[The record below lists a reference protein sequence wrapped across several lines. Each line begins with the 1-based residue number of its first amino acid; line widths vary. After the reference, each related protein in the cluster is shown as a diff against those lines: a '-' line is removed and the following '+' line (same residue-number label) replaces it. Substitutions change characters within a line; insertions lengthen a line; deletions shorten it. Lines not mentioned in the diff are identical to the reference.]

1 MNKGI
6 YKSVNSHN
14 ELVHLKN
21 NNVKELN
28 FEHCFSISIFESEIN
43 NYLMINETTIN
54 VEVKPTGE
62 VISLK
67 LYLKRYAKEDN
78 LLYIWR
84 TMDESDF
91 YLEIYQHSDNYI
103 YPEDIYKD
111 TQIITSKEKIIK
123 QLMEKI
129 PVF

>member
-1 MNKGI
+1 MTND
-6 YKSVNSHN
+6 V
-14 ELVHLKN
+14 
-21 NNVKELN
+21 
-28 FEHCFSISIFESEIN
+28 
-43 NYLMINETTIN
+43 TIK
-54 VEVKPTGE
+54 VEAQPTGQ

-67 LYLKRYAKEDN
+67 LYLKRYVKEGD

-84 TMDESDF
+84 TTDDSDF
-91 YLEIYQHSDNYI
+91 YLKIYQRTDNYI

-111 TQIITSKEKIIK
+111 IRIVTPKEKIIK

>member
-1 MNKGI
+1 MTND
-6 YKSVNSHN
+6 V
-14 ELVHLKN
+14 
-21 NNVKELN
+21 
-28 FEHCFSISIFESEIN
+28 
-43 NYLMINETTIN
+43 TIT
-54 VEVKPTGE
+54 VEVKPTAQ

-67 LYLKRYAKEDN
+67 LYLKRYIKEGE

-84 TMDESDF
+84 TSDDSDF
-91 YLEIYQHSDNYI
+91 FLEIYQRTDNYI

-111 TQIITSKEKIIK
+111 VQIVTPKEKIIK

>member
-1 MNKGI
+1 MTND
-6 YKSVNSHN
+6 V
-14 ELVHLKN
+14 
-21 NNVKELN
+21 
-28 FEHCFSISIFESEIN
+28 
-43 NYLMINETTIN
+43 TIT
-54 VEVKPTGE
+54 VEVKPTAQ

-67 LYLKRYAKEDN
+67 LYLKRYIKEGE

-84 TMDESDF
+84 TPDDSDF
-91 YLEIYQHSDNYI
+91 FLEIYQRTDNYI

-111 TQIITSKEKIIK
+111 VQIVTPKEKIIK